1 MKIIITG
8 GSGFIGINLIIYLL
22 RKTKYN
28 ILNIDKLNNSSM
40 NYWLSEVKKN
50 KRYRFKKIDLY
61 NFKKLREE
69 IFRFK
74 PDKVFNLAAESHVD
88 TSINNPS
95 IFIKSNIVGTYNILE
110 ACKDYHKKYQNKNF
124 KFIHVST
131 DEVYGSLKIKAPP
144 FVEESSYK
152 PNSPYSASKA
162 SSDHLVRAWNSTY
175 NLPTIITHSVNN
187 YGPFQFPEKLVPVI
201 ISNALNNKNIPIYG
215 NGKNIREW
223 IFVKDHVKFLYYLSI
238 KGLTGSV
245 YNIGSGVELNNLNLC
260 KKLCLILDKLQP
272 QKQSYSNLISFVDDR
287 KGHDFRY
294 AINTKKINKLI
305 NNFYL
310 TSIDTGLLET
320 VIWYIKN
327 KKWLLKKSPK
337 LKS

>member
-1 MKIIITG
+1 M
-8 GSGFIGINLIIYLL
+8 F
-22 RKTKYN
+22 
-28 ILNIDKLNNSSM
+28 
-40 NYWLSEVKKN
+40 LS
-50 KRYRFKKIDLY
+50 F
-61 NFKKLREE
+61 F
-69 IFRFK
+69 
-74 PDKVFNLAAESHVD
+74 
-88 TSINNPS
+88 
-95 IFIKSNIVGTYNILE
+95 
-110 ACKDYHKKYQNKNF
+110 
-124 KFIHVST
+124 
-131 DEVYGSLKIKAPP
+131 KIKFRSIGKFDENSP
-144 FVEESSYK
+144 YK